1 MKYNQNEKL
10 SQTKDRDTQR
20 DDFKVNKSIENRLRY
35 LEQKIDKAEI
45 NLNNSGNIS
54 ARLGSS
60 SRNVD
65 KKLE

>member
-60 SRNVD
+60 TRNVD

>member
-10 SQTKDRDTQR
+10 LYTKDRDTQR

-60 SRNVD
+60 SRNID

>member
-10 SQTKDRDTQR
+10 SYTKDRDTQR

-60 SRNVD
+60 SRNID